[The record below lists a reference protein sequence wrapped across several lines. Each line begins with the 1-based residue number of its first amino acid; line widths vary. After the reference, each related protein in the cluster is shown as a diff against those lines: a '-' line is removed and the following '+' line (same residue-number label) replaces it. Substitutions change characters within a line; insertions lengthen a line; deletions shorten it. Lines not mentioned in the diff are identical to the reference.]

1 MVAKLRQG
9 MDMDTMLT
17 IIWIIL
23 AGILTFVI
31 LYQFIP
37 TPTEFSYEHRSSPNV
52 LAHIIDHIQSHPH
65 PASYKIFHNA
75 HEKLSK
81 PLGLFRSY

>member
-37 TPTEFSYEHRSSPNV
+37 TPTEFMEGV
-52 LAHIIDHIQSHPH
+52 ID
-65 PASYKIFHNA
+65 
-75 HEKLSK
+75 L
-81 PLGLFRSY
+81 L